1 MEESAERTWEDPHS
15 ETQPFNYASI
25 VLKQFITSIERLPEG
40 QLLDTGPVYKDNINF
55 FSRRVRRLY
64 ICNLYR
70 LLDKDH
76 RTGFPPG
83 RYWRHLDYPDNCFDG
98 ILLWDLIDR
107 LNDPEAFSLVKRC
120 YAMIKPGGMIMLF
133 AFGKQVSPGGRDSC
147 IVRDDYQV
155 CFRDLA
161 FSNLPIQYR
170 QNRDILHILSPFVT
184 VKSLIY
190 RNGVREFLFQKA

>member
-1 MEESAERTWEDPHS
+1 LEEFAERTWEESHS
-15 ETQPFNYASI
+15 EIQPFNYASI
-25 VLKQFITSIERLPEG
+25 VLKEFITSIERLPTG
-40 QLLDTGPVYKDNINF
+40 QLLDAGPVYKDNIKF
-55 FSRRVRRLY
+55 FSRKARRLY
-64 ICNLYR
+64 ICDLYR
-70 LLDKDH
+70 RLDKDQ

-107 LNDPEAFSLVKRC
+107 LNDSEAFSLVKRC
-120 YAMIKPGGMIMLF
+120 FAMTKPGGMIMLF
-133 AFGKQVSPGGRDSC
+133 TFGKQVSPGGRDSC
-147 IVRDDYQV
+147 FVRDDYQV

-170 QNRDILHILSPFVT
+170 QNRDFLHILTPYVT

-190 RNGVREFLFQKA
+190 RNGVREFLFQKT